1 MTPSLEMLQT
11 VEMVLDI
18 SPYDLLSADEILA
31 QIARYIRKK
40 RSVALDRVE
49 FEEYRQDHG
58 ATFDE
63 FYIGLQRIA
72 KCADLCRHC
81 LDQRMTTR
89 VMSGICDQDV
99 RKKLLAITPFPSLQT
114 AVDLCRSEEAAG
126 KKRIFVEPFWCNF
139 SERDKTAGG
148 KGKSIPHAFSP
159 PWRTQGWT
167 QVRKLWPP
175 PS

>member
-1 MTPSLEMLQT
+1 MTLSLEMLQT
-11 VEMVLDI
+11 AEMVLDI
-18 SPYDLLSADEILA
+18 SPYDLLSADDILG

-99 RKKLLAITPFPSLQT
+99 RKNCSLSHRSHRYRPQLT
-114 AVDLCRSEEAAG
+114 YAAV
-126 KKRIFVEPFWCNF
+126 KKRPA
-139 SERDKTAGG
+139 KTN
-148 KGKSIPHAFSP
+148 
-159 PWRTQGWT
+159 
-167 QVRKLWPP
+167 LC
-175 PS
+175 